1 MTSNAGSRMAS
12 ERTTQVGYNTPSK
25 ENNIEIT
32 SNTEYRKALE
42 SMFSPEFLNRIDDI
56 VCFRTLTLDDAEQI
70 IELELEGILSRTKQ
84 LGYNVEITV
93 EAKRRLATIG
103 YESRYGVRSLRRTLL
118 DHVEEPLSTLIIEGK
133 LLSGGNVTIDDN
145 GDSGVTLRVA

>member
-1 MTSNAGSRMAS
+1 
-12 ERTTQVGYNTPSK
+12 
-25 ENNIEIT
+25 
-32 SNTEYRKALE
+32 
-42 SMFSPEFLNRIDDI
+42 MFSPVFLNRIDDI

-84 LGYNVEITV
+84 LGYNVEITAK
-93 EAKRRLATIG
+93 AKRRLATIG

-145 GDSGVTLRVA
+145 GDSGVMLRVA